1 MSVSKWKE
9 KIATIKWKRLLA
21 WGGLICLISLSGYG
35 VYVYLSLKETANKM
49 YLPVRTQKSVEIPV
63 ATEPASVR
71 QTSTMNSAE
80 GATPPAAEVEN
91 SAILAKEPITLLL
104 LGVDERENDKGRSD
118 VILVLS
124 VNPKTKS
131 ALLISI
137 PRDTRTVIAHKS
149 TQDKINHAYAFGGV
163 QQAVDTVEQFL
174 QLPVDYVVTAN
185 MEGFAGVIDALG
197 GVEVNNKLA
206 FTYADY
212 TFPVG
217 PIQLDGKQALVYAR
231 MRYEDP
237 KGDLGRNERQQE
249 IIKALLDK
257 GVTLASPTRLNDV
270 LTTMGKYVKTNMTFD
285 VMKQLA
291 LSYSTAVTS
300 VETIRLEGKGQMIN
314 GIYYYIVSPQERER
328 LTESLSTFQ
337 KQIEPPVQL
346 PKEGSDSIAGQR
358 GKQDE

>member
-9 KIATIKWKRLLA
+9 KIATIKWKRLLV

-35 VYVYLSLKETANKM
+35 VYVYLSLKETASKM
-49 YLPVRTQKSVEIPV
+49 YLPIRTQKTIEIPV

-71 QTSTMNSAE
+71 QSPTVNTQE
-80 GATPPAAEVEN
+80 ATTQSAAEVEN
-91 SAILAKEPITLLL
+91 VPKEPITLLL

-137 PRDTRTVIAHKS
+137 PRDTRTAMAHKG

-174 QLPVDYVVTAN
+174 QFPIDYVVTAN

-237 KGDLGRNERQQE
+237 RGDLGRNERQQE

-270 LTTMGKYVKTNMTFD
+270 LATMEKYVKTNMTFD

-328 LTESLSTFQ
+328 LTESLATFQ
-337 KQIEPPVQL
+337 KQIELPVQL
-346 PKEGSDSIAGQR
+346 PERRK
-358 GKQDE
+358 

>member
-9 KIATIKWKRLLA
+9 KIATIKWKRLLV

-35 VYVYLSLKETANKM
+35 VYVYLSLKETASKM
-49 YLPVRTQKSVEIPV
+49 YLPIRTQKTIEIPV
-63 ATEPASVR
+63 GTELASVR
-71 QTSTMNSAE
+71 QSPTVNTQE
-80 GATPPAAEVEN
+80 ATTQSAAEVEN
-91 SAILAKEPITLLL
+91 LPKEPITLLL

-137 PRDTRTVIAHKS
+137 PRDTRTAMGHKG

-174 QLPVDYVVTAN
+174 QFPIDYVVTAN

-237 KGDLGRNERQQE
+237 RGDLGRNERQQE
-249 IIKALLDK
+249 LIKALLDK

-270 LTTMGKYVKTNMTFD
+270 LATMEKYVKTNMTFD

-337 KQIEPPVQL
+337 KQIELPVQL
-346 PKEGSDSIAGQR
+346 PERRK
-358 GKQDE
+358 

>member
-35 VYVYLSLKETANKM
+35 VYVYLSLKETASKM
-49 YLPVRTQKSVEIPV
+49 YLPIRTQKSVEIPV

-71 QTSTMNSAE
+71 QTPTSNSQ
-80 GATPPAAEVEN
+80 GATTPLAAEVVN
-91 SAILAKEPITLLL
+91 SAILPKEPITLLL

-137 PRDTRTVIAHKS
+137 PRDTRTAIAHKGI
-149 TQDKINHAYAFGGV
+149 QDKINHAYAFGGV

-174 QLPVDYVVTAN
+174 QFPIDYVVTAN

-237 KGDLGRNERQQE
+237 RGDLGRNERQQE